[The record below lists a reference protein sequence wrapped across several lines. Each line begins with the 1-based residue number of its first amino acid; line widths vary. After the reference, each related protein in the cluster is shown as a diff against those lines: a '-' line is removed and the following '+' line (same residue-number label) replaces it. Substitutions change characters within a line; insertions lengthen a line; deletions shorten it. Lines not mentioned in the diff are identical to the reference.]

1 VLLGAAFVGVVSA
14 RGAGAA
20 TQIVFAADRRPAL
33 DGEIYRVDMDGKRV
47 DLSRS
52 PFADTQQTVSPNAKR
67 VADTTRVGDGF
78 ALRVARLDQ
87 SHSRTLIRVPSC
99 TDDGVL
105 VPSVQSV
112 QFATT
117 RSVVYQ
123 SRCAEPPVDLY
134 SVDPNGGTARA
145 LTHTTAEE
153 TEPALSPDGT
163 QVAYVRADARGLSC
177 KGCPATIWIMNADGT
192 NQRAL
197 TQPQNGQW
205 DYDPSWSPDGTQIVF
220 SRWYIAGARP
230 EHLFVVGAA
239 GGPARD
245 LGVVG
250 ASPAWGPSAI
260 AYVEEGSPV
269 DGGSLWS
276 VAPDGTGQRELAV
289 GESAYLP
296 TWSRGGE
303 LAYVDQQLGRKA
315 VLVVGGRRV
324 SAPFA
329 RIDDLAWLA
338 DGSRLVLFAA
348 KVNTGSLGS
357 LVYDV
362 YTMRP
367 DGGDIRRLTTSVSGW
382 PR

>member
-1 VLLGAAFVGVVSA
+1 VSFRKKASGTAQVLFWADAHRVVLVNSLNE
-14 RGAGAA
+14 RY
-20 TQIVFAADRRPAL
+20 
-33 DGEIYRVDMDGKRV
+33 DGIDVSSGRTWKPSERLVSTHYCGCTSPDGS
-47 DLSRS
+47 L
-52 PFADTQQTVSPNAKR
+52 
-67 VADTTRVGDGF
+67 VADTTRVGGGF

-99 TDDGVL
+99 TDDGV
-105 VPSVQSV
+105 VAPAVQSV
-112 QFATT
+112 QFATAG
-117 RSVVYQ
+117 SVVYQ
-123 SRCAEPPVDLY
+123 SRCPEPPVDLY
-134 SVDPNGGTARA
+134 SVDPNGGASRA
-145 LTHTTAEE
+145 LTRTTAEE
-153 TEPALSPDGT
+153 TEPTLSPDGM
-163 QVAYVRADARGLSC
+163 QVAYVRAEARGLSC

-192 NQRAL
+192 NQHAL

-220 SRWYIAGARP
+220 SRWYINAGSRP

-245 LGVVG
+245 LGVIG

-276 VAPDGTGQRELAV
+276 VAPDGTGQRELAE
-289 GESAYLP
+289 GESTYFP

-303 LAYVDQQLGRKA
+303 LAYVDQASGRKT
-315 VLVVGGRRV
+315 VLVVSGRRV
-324 SAPFA
+324 PLPFA
-329 RIDDLAWLA
+329 RVDDLAWLA

-362 YTMRP
+362 YTVRP
-367 DGGDIRRLTTSVSGW
+367 DGSGVQRLTTNVSGW
-382 PR
+382 PK